1 MGGARQTLLT
11 AIVLLIGTGNVWAQ
25 QNIAWVNS
33 WAEAQ
38 MLAQRHQ
45 RLVLIHFWSP
55 DCAPCQKLERSVFNQ
70 PELIRALTTN
80 YVPWKVNV
88 AELPSVARDLRVDR
102 WPTDVIMTSTGTE
115 VYRGPSPIDANRY
128 VAVLDQIVAHARLGM
143 PAGVNAGPDVTL
155 PPAQGGPQTA
165 SAFPWGPPSPAALQT
180 PAEAQQP
187 ASAYPLPAGNPPAT
201 TIYGPPSSN
210 PTVSVAGPAPA
221 TYRAATPPAATPPA
235 VPSSAQGPLSSAYV
249 TNQWVVPDTT
259 ARTAPA
265 EQPASYMATTPADG
279 EFQLPTAPGAS
290 VPQATAASQ
299 FPLPPSR
306 PPAAPPAASVPPQDA
321 PPTAGVAG
329 AAPRPAAARGPGA
342 ATLGPPASV
351 AQLPAAPAKSEPVV
365 GLDGYC
371 PVTLVEQEKWVKG
384 DTKWGANHRGR
395 LYFFISPEAQQRFL
409 ENFDKYAPALSGY
422 DAVHYT
428 EHGTLV
434 DGKRA
439 HGVFYRGQIFL
450 FADEAALEQFWTAPE
465 RYATTVRAEQHRSAM
480 RSSIQR

>member
-11 AIVLLIGTGNVWAQ
+11 AIVLLIGTSNAWSQ
-25 QNIAWVNS
+25 QSIAWVNS

-38 MLAQRHQ
+38 MLAERHQ

-70 PELIRALTTN
+70 PELIHALTTN

-88 AELPSVARDLRVDR
+88 AELPKVARDLRVDR
-102 WPTDVIMTSTGTE
+102 WPTDVIMTSAGAE

-128 VAVLDQIVAHARLGM
+128 VAVLDQIVAHARLGL
-143 PAGVNAGPDVTL
+143 PAGVNTGPDVTL
-155 PPAQGGPQTA
+155 PPAQSSPQTA
-165 SAFPWGPPSPAALQT
+165 SAFPWGPSSPAALQT
-180 PAEAQQP
+180 PTETRQS
-187 ASAYPLPAGNPPAT
+187 ASAYPLPTGNPPAT

-210 PTVSVAGPAPA
+210 PAAPVAGAPPA
-221 TYRAATPPAATPPA
+221 TYQAAMPPAATPPA
-235 VPSSAQGPLSSAYV
+235 VPSSAQGPLSSSYV
-249 TNQWVVPDTT
+249 TNQWVIPDTT

-265 EQPASYMATTPADG
+265 EQPASYVATTPAGG
-279 EFQLPTAPGAS
+279 EFPLPTAPGPN

-299 FPLPPSR
+299 FPLPPSS
-306 PPAAPPAASVPPQDA
+306 PPAAPPAAAA
-321 PPTAGVAG
+321 PPA
-329 AAPRPAAARGPGA
+329 GPGPSA

-422 DAVHYT
+422 DAVRYT

-450 FADEAALEQFWTAPE
+450 FADEAALEQFWTVPE
-465 RYATTVRAEQHRSAM
+465 RYAATVRAEQHRSAM